1 MLQLEMYQMTTIY
14 SASIPISSKRWIK
27 ESYTSGTI
35 KITRMVARVTN
46 T

>member
-1 MLQLEMYQMTTIY
+1 MLQLETYQMTTIC
-14 SASIPISSKRWIK
+14 STSIPISSKRWIK

-35 KITRMVARVTN
+35 KITRMVASVTN

>member
-1 MLQLEMYQMTTIY
+1 MLQLETYQMATIC
-14 SASIPISSKRWIK
+14 STSIPISSKRWIK

-35 KITRMVARVTN
+35 KITRMVASVTN